1 MSLFRGT
8 MGYPMRKSRGRR
20 APGLLIAFALL
31 AASCAQLN
39 DLPRLTEEDVAG
51 ISLAQSSKVYAD
63 DRTLITTLH
72 GTENR
77 TIVPLEQMSETFI
90 DAVIAIEDARF
101 WEHEG
106 VDLRAIARAFLSNVS
121 SGRIE
126 EGGSTITQQYVKT
139 SIIAPGETAER
150 TLERKIN
157 EAALS
162 RQLEKEL
169 GKEEILRR
177 YLNTVYFGYGA
188 YGVQAAAKTYFDKSA
203 RKLGLRESA
212 LLAGLIQAPGDYDP
226 FDRRGRAKQRR
237 NVVIDRMEKLEYVTS
252 FEAEEAKSKKLG
264 LRPKQDTERYPA
276 PYFMDYIHRLITY
289 DPRFEAI
296 GKTPEQR
303 EQQLFQGGLRIH
315 TTLDLEDQTAA
326 EEAVKGILTEERDPY
341 GALVSIDPNTGEIK
355 AMVGGRDWFVPR
367 KKDSY
372 AKVNLAIAKEPNLSC
387 ERNRKGRCKEP
398 FEPGPAP
405 GTGRHAGSAFK
416 PFALTQA
423 IKEGIPLNKRYKAPS
438 CIDLRVP
445 ETGQP
450 WRPCNYESGAFGQ
463 ISLLDA
469 TIKSVN
475 TVFAQLILE
484 VSKKGATEL
493 AAEMGVSTPLAD
505 NPSSVLGTNE
515 VNPLGMA
522 SGFGTLAANGTHH
535 PPIAIKRIVDADGKV
550 IYRDESE
557 ESRVLDPGVAYL
569 VTGALQQVIQRGTGT
584 RAQPLNR
591 PAAGKTGTAQ
601 EYRDAWFVGY
611 TPDLVTAVWV
621 GYPAGQIEMKLSCS
635 APPNKCLPTR
645 IQVTGGSWP
654 AEIWT
659 NFMIRALSDVPVSN
673 FRNPGLQL
681 VKVTIDDRN
690 GCLAGRFTPKQNRV
704 EAELV
709 KGTEPDKPCR
719 EKGDAKKVPDVFGFP
734 VDEAVRILKDE
745 GFDVKKQSE
754 ESTTYPPGRVIDQSP
769 GAGQKAPKNSTVTIT
784 VSVAAKKKC
793 KDVPNVLGLKEGAA
807 RKRINDAGFDVNTI
821 YQKES
826 NKDQAQKRK
835 GRVWKQS
842 PSSGTCAE
850 KGSKVDIWVNP

>member
-1 MSLFRGT
+1 
-8 MGYPMRKSRGRR
+8 MRKSRGRR
-20 APGLLIAFALL
+20 APALLIALALL

-39 DLPRLTEEDVAG
+39 DLPRLTDEDVAG
-51 ISLAQSSKVYAD
+51 IKLAQSSKVYD
-63 DRTLITTLH
+63 GEGGLITTLH

-77 TIVPLEQMSETFI
+77 TIVPLEKMSETFI

-101 WEHEG
+101 WEHDG

-162 RQLEKEL
+162 RQLERRL

-188 YGVQAAAKTYFDKSA
+188 YGVQAAAKTYFDKPA
-203 RKLGLRESA
+203 RKLDLRESA

-237 NVVIDRMEKLEYVTS
+237 NVVIDRMEKLGFVSS
-252 FEAEEAKSKKLG
+252 FEAEEAKAEKLG
-264 LRPKQDTERYPA
+264 LRPKQDTDRYPA
-276 PYFMDYIHRLITY
+276 PYFMDYVHRLITY

-315 TTLDLEDQTAA
+315 TTLDLEDQAAA
-326 EEAVKGILTEERDPY
+326 EQAVNATLTEEADPH
-341 GALVSIDPNTGEIK
+341 GALVAIDPNTGEIK
-355 AMVGGRDWFVPR
+355 AMVGGRDWFAPR
-367 KKDSY
+367 KKDPY
-372 AKVNLAIAKEPNLSC
+372 AKVNLAIAQEPNLSC
-387 ERNRKGRCKEP
+387 RRNAKGRCKEP

-445 ETGQP
+445 ETGEP

-475 TVFAQLILE
+475 TVYAQLILE
-484 VSKKGATEL
+484 VSKKAATEL

-522 SGFGTLAANGTHH
+522 AGFGTLAANGTHH

-550 IYRDESE
+550 IYRDRSE
-557 ESRVLDPGVAYL
+557 GTGVLDPGVAYL

-584 RAQPLNR
+584 RALALNR

-611 TPDLVTAVWV
+611 TPDLVAAVWV
-621 GYPAGQIEMKLSCS
+621 GYPAGQIEMKPSCT
-635 APPNKCLPTR
+635 APPNRCRPTR
-645 IQVTGGSWP
+645 TLVTGGSWP
-654 AEIWT
+654 TQIWT
-659 NFMIRALSDVPVSN
+659 NFMTRALSDVPIRD
-673 FRNPGLQL
+673 FRNPGLEL
-681 VKVTIDDRN
+681 IKVVIDDRN
-690 GCLAGRFTPKQNRV
+690 GCLAGRFTPKENRV
-704 EAELV
+704 VSQLV
-709 KGTEPDKPCR
+709 KGTEPEKSCR
-719 EKGDAKKVPDVFGFP
+719 MKGDAVKVPDVFGFP
-734 VDEAVRILKDE
+734 VEEAVRILKGE
-745 GFDVKKQSE
+745 GFDVKKQGE

-769 GAGQKAPKNSTVTIT
+769 GAGNKAPANSTVTIT
-784 VSVAAKKKC
+784 VSVAAKTKC
-793 KDVPNVLGLKEGAA
+793 NDVPNVLGLKEGEA
-807 RKRINDAGFDVNTI
+807 RKRVNDAGFDVDTN

-826 NKDQAQKRK
+826 DNQQAKKRK

-850 KGSKVDIWVNP
+850 RGSQVEIWVNP